1 MSRSLLPMPI
11 VLLPLLLSGP
21 ACMLDDADEA
31 TNITDEAVT
40 VPPRG
45 EPGVLDVGE
54 WNLEFFGSTSHGPT
68 NEPLQLSN
76 VRDVILG
83 ADLDLWALEE
93 VVSRTQFESLV
104 AQLPGYDGFLAND
117 PRVTSGS
124 QFYSTNEQKVGVLFK
139 SSIIT
144 VHSAKLIVTNHNFD
158 FGGRPPLELAVTATI
173 GGNSLD
179 FTFIIMHAK
188 ALGDTDSYNRRVAG
202 STALKAFLDSAHPN
216 DRLLLAGDINDD
228 VDVSIS
234 GGRVSPYKNFVDDSA
249 AYVFPTKAL
258 SDAHKRTTVGGSQTI
273 DHHMLSNEML
283 PFHIAGSADVY
294 RVDSFVPS
302 YGSTT
307 TDHFPTLTKYT
318 LGSAPPESH
327 IVINEILANEPGA
340 ATEGEFVEIVNVG
353 NAPADISGATLS
365 DSVGVRH
372 VFAAGTTLPPNQ
384 ALVVFSAAT
393 GIPAGVTGIAASSGA
408 LSLNNTG
415 DTVTLADAAGGVLD
429 AFGYTTALTGSDG
442 VSMNRDPDASALG
455 AFVPHTNL
463 TTAPASPGRHAN
475 GAAF

>member
-1 MSRSLLPMPI
+1 MSRSLLPKPI
-11 VLLPLLLSGP
+11 VLLPLLLAGS
-21 ACMLDDADEA
+21 ACMLDADE
-31 TNITDEAVT
+31 TTSLTDEAIT

-54 WNLEFFGSTSHGPT
+54 WNLEFFGSTTHGPT
-68 NEPLQLSN
+68 NEQLQLAN

-93 VVSRTQFESLV
+93 VVSRTQFESLI
-104 AQLPGYDGFLAND
+104 AQLPGYAGFLAND
-117 PRVTSGS
+117 PQVTSGS

-144 VHSAKLIVTNHNFD
+144 VHSARLIVTNHAFD

-188 ALGDTDSYNRRVAG
+188 ALGDTDSYNRRVAA
-202 STALKAFLDSAHPN
+202 SQALKTFLDSAHAT
-216 DRLLLAGDINDD
+216 DRVLLAGDINDD
-228 VDVSIS
+228 IDVSIS
-234 GGRVSPYKNFVDDSA
+234 GGRVSPYKNFVDDAA

-273 DHHMLSNEML
+273 DHHMVSNELL
-283 PFHIAGSADVY
+283 PFHVAGSADVY
-294 RVDSFVPS
+294 RVDAFVPS

-307 TDHFPTLTKYT
+307 SDHFPTLTKYA

-327 IVINEILANEPGA
+327 VVINEILANEPGA
-340 ATEGEFVEIVNVG
+340 ATEGEFVELVNVG
-353 NAPADISGATLS
+353 NAPADLSGATLA
-365 DSVGVRH
+365 DGAAVRH
-372 VFAAGTTLPPNQ
+372 VFAAGTTLPPGK
-384 ALVVFSAAT
+384 AIVVFGAAA
-393 GIPAGVTGIAASSGA
+393 GIPAGVTGIASSSGA

-415 DTVTLADAAGGVLD
+415 DTVTLADAAGGVVD
-429 AFGYTTALTGSDG
+429 SFAYTTALTGADG

-463 TTAPASPGRHAN
+463 TTAAASPGRHAN
-475 GAAF
+475 GAGF

>member
-1 MSRSLLPMPI
+1 MSRVLLPIMF
-11 VLLPLLLSGP
+11 LPLLLSSAG
-21 ACMLDDADEA
+21 CMLDDAET
-31 TNITDEAVT
+31 TNLTDQEVT

-54 WNLEFFGSTSHGPT
+54 WNLEFFGNTSHGPT
-68 NEPLQLSN
+68 NEALQLSN

-188 ALGDTDSYNRRVAG
+188 ALGDTDSYNRRVAA

-228 VDVSIS
+228 LDVSIS
-234 GGRVSPYKNFVDDSA
+234 GGKVSPYQNFIDDPA
-249 AYVFPTKAL
+249 AYTFPTKAL
-258 SDAHKRTTVGGSQTI
+258 TDAHKKTTVNGSQPI
-273 DHHMLSNEML
+273 DHHMVSNELL

-307 TDHFPTLTKYT
+307 SDHFPTLTKYT
-318 LGSAPPESH
+318 LGGAPPASH
-327 IVINEILANEPGA
+327 VLINEILANEPGA

-353 NAPADISGATLS
+353 NMPADLSGATLS

-372 VFAAGTTLPPNQ
+372 TFAAGTTLSPNK
-384 ALVVFSAAT
+384 ALVVFGAAA
-393 GIPAGVTGIAASSGA
+393 GIPAGVTGIASSSGA

-429 AFGYTTALTGSDG
+429 SFAYTTALTGTDG
-442 VSMNRDPDASALG
+442 VSMNRNPDASALG